1 MAENVPAKLTES
13 ILPAIADIKEFA
25 ATFAENCEGISPS
38 FDTITVPSGG
48 GLAFSII
55 NEDSGEV
62 EPAVELVG
70 VVIDHH
76 PARAYWPGAFAG
88 GQPPECSSQD
98 AIVGTVHGVCASCQ
112 FSQFGSEIKKDG
124 TAGKGQACKFMRRV
138 FILMAGQE
146 SVFPRMLV
154 LPPTSAGSSPG
165 QTSKGY
171 DGSFATYTVKLSG
184 RMKKLSDVQT
194 KVKLIQDRST
204 DGITYSKTT
213 FFYAG
218 DVSDEDKAKI
228 RAIKA
233 GLGAAMRNKPIEAPP
248 VSNAAGGK
256 EREPWDE

>member
-13 ILPAIADIKEFA
+13 ILPMIADIKDFA
-25 ATFAENCEGISPS
+25 VTFAENCEGISPS

-48 GLAFSII
+48 GLAFNII
-55 NEDSGEV
+55 NEDSGEMAPV
-62 EPAVELVG
+62 IELMG

-88 GQPPECSSQD
+88 GEPPECSSND
-98 AIVGTVHGVCASCQ
+98 AVTGTVHGLCAGCE
-112 FSQFGSEIKKDG
+112 FAQFGSETKSDG
-124 TAGKGQACKFMRRV
+124 SEGRGQACKFMRRV

-154 LPPTSAGSSPG
+154 LPPTSAS
-165 QTSKGY
+165 QKY
-171 DGSFATYTVKLSG
+171 DGSFSTYVVKLSG

-194 KVKLIQDRST
+194 KVKLIQDRSA

-218 DVSDEDKAKI
+218 DVNDEDKAKI

-248 VSNAAGGK
+248 ASNGAGGGK
-256 EREPWDE
+256 EREPWE